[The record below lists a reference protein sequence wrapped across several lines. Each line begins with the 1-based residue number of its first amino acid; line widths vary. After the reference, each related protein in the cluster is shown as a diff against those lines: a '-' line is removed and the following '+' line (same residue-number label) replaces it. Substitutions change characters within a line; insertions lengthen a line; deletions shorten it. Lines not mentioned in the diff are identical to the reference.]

1 MGGRILIVGVGNAG
15 LKIADGLARSGKV
28 DELILADISPE
39 GGPDI
44 AGMLDSCYDC
54 EVKFIE
60 LDGLQQKKVEKLL
73 RNEKPDLVVQSASL
87 TSPWAM
93 HGRTDKVAMAL
104 SQAGL
109 AVQLPAQLPIL
120 TTVMKA
126 IREVGFNGPVANL
139 SFPDVNHAVLD
150 HFGLAP
156 TIGLGNV
163 SISHL
168 RVRAAM
174 RKNLIHEG
182 VLADSLPLI
191 RLIGHHNQVY
201 NVMEAEIPDN
211 PGESIRVYL
220 GEEGRRADELA
231 YQGYPITPGIDFNII
246 TAAAALPAIL
256 ALLPGAEPLRFSV
269 PAPKGLPGGY
279 PVVISDGSVELD
291 LPDNADLL
299 EAVDLQWQLARTDG
313 VEKVTEEGTVLF
325 TDKAKQAVKSI
336 DPHLCEPLIFDKWL
350 PRWLL
355 LMSYMN
361 WKA

>member
-1 MGGRILIVGVGNAG
+1 MGGRILIIGVGNAG

-28 DELILADISPE
+28 DELILSDLSPE

-60 LDGLQQKKVEKLL
+60 MDGLQQNKVEKLI

-93 HGRTDKVAMAL
+93 HGRTDKVAKAL

-109 AVQLPAQLPIL
+109 GVQLPAQLPIL

-126 IREVGFNGPVANL
+126 IREVDFNGPVANL

-150 HFGLAP
+150 RFGLAP

-168 RVRAAM
+168 RVRAAV

-182 VLADSLPLI
+182 VLADSFPLI

-201 NVMEAEIPDN
+201 NVMEAETPNDPSEN
-211 PGESIRVYL
+211 IRVYL
-220 GEEGRRADELA
+220 GEEGQRADELA

-269 PAPKGLPGGY
+269 PAPKALPGGY
-279 PVVISDGSVELD
+279 PVVIRGGKVELD
-291 LPDNADLL
+291 LPEHVDLQ
-299 EAVDLQWQLARTDG
+299 EAVQFQWQLARHDG

-336 DPHLCEPLIFDKWL
+336 DPHLCEPLTLDKCL
-350 PRWLL
+350 SRWLL
-355 LMSYMN
+355 LMSYIN
-361 WKA
+361 F

>member
-28 DELILADISPE
+28 DELILSDISPE

-60 LDGLQQKKVEKLL
+60 LDGLQQIKVEKLL
-73 RNEKPDLVVQSASL
+73 RNEKPDMVVQSASL

-93 HGRTDKVAMAL
+93 YGRTDKVAAAL

-109 AVQLPAQLPIL
+109 GVQLPAQLPIL
-120 TTVMKA
+120 STVMKA
-126 IREVGFNGPVANL
+126 IREVDFKGPVANL
-139 SFPDVNHAVLD
+139 SFPDVTHTILD
-150 HFGLAP
+150 RFGLAP

-168 RVRAAM
+168 RVRAVL
-174 RKNLIHEG
+174 RKNLKHEESS
-182 VLADSLPLI
+182 ADSFPLI
-191 RLIGHHNQVY
+191 RLIGHHHQVY
-201 NVMEAEIPDN
+201 SVMEAKMPSD
-211 PGESIRVYL
+211 PGECCRVYL
-220 GEEGRRADELA
+220 GEEGRRSDELA

-269 PAPKGLPGGY
+269 PAPKALPGGY
-279 PVVISDGSVELD
+279 PVVISGEQVQLD
-291 LPDNADLL
+291 LPEN
-299 EAVDLQWQLARTDG
+299 VDFQEVVDFHRKLTRHDG
-313 VEKVTEEGTVLF
+313 VEEITPEGTVLF
-325 TDKAKQAVKSI
+325 TDEARQAVKDI
-336 DPHLCEPLIFDKWL
+336 DPHLCEPLTLEKCL

-355 LMSYMN
+355 LMSHMN
-361 WKA
+361 S

>member
-1 MGGRILIVGVGNAG
+1 MGGRILIIGVGNAG

-60 LDGLQQKKVEKLL
+60 LNGLQQKKVEELL
-73 RNEKPDLVVQSASL
+73 HNEKPDMVVQSASL

-93 HGRTDKVAMAL
+93 HGRTDKIAKAL

-109 AVQLPAQLPIL
+109 GVQLPAQLPIL
-120 TTVMKA
+120 STVMKA
-126 IREVGFNGPVANL
+126 IREIDFNGPVANL
-139 SFPDVNHAVLD
+139 SFPDVSHAVLD
-150 HFGLAP
+150 RFGLAP

-168 RVRAAM
+168 RVRAAI
-174 RKNLIHEG
+174 RKNRKHEEG
-182 VLADSLPLI
+182 LVDSFPLI

-201 NVMEAEIPDN
+201 NVMQAEMPN
-211 PGESIRVYL
+211 APGEYCRVYL

-269 PAPKGLPGGY
+269 PAPKALPGGY
-279 PVVISDGSVELD
+279 PVVINDGQVELD
-291 LPDNADLL
+291 LPDKVDLQ
-299 EAVDLQWQLARTDG
+299 EAVDFQWHLARHDG
-313 VEKVTEEGTVLF
+313 VETITQDGTVLF

-336 DPHLCEPLIFDKWL
+336 DPHLCEPLTLDKCL

-361 WKA
+361 F

>member
-15 LKIADGLARSGKV
+15 LKIADGLVLSGKV
-28 DELILADISPE
+28 DELVLADISPE

-44 AGMLDSCYDC
+44 AGMLDSCYNC
-54 EVKFIE
+54 EVKFFE
-60 LDGLQQKKVEKLL
+60 LDGLQQNKVEKLL
-73 RNEKPDLVVQSASL
+73 RNEKPDVVVQSASL

-93 HGRTDKVAMAL
+93 HGRTDKIAGAL
-104 SQAGL
+104 SLAGL

-139 SFPDVNHAVLD
+139 SFPDVNNALLD
-150 HFGLAP
+150 SFGLAP

-168 RVRAAM
+168 RVRAAV
-174 RKNLIHEG
+174 RKKRIREG
-182 VLADSLPLI
+182 TLSDSFPLI

-201 NVMEAEIPDN
+201 NVMEAETPENPD
-211 PGESIRVYL
+211 ESIRVYL
-220 GEEGRRADELA
+220 GKEGRRADELA

-256 ALLPGAEPLRFSV
+256 ALLPGAEPLSFSV
-269 PAPKGLPGGY
+269 PAPGGLPGGY
-279 PVVISDGSVELD
+279 PVVISDGNVELD
-291 LPDNADLL
+291 LPESVDFQ
-299 EAVDLQWQLARTDG
+299 EAVDFQWQLARNDG
-313 VEKVTEEGTVLF
+313 VEKVTEDGTVLF

-336 DPHLCEPLIFDKWL
+336 DPRLCEPLIFGKWL

>member
-1 MGGRILIVGVGNAG
+1 MAGRILIVGVGNAG

-28 DELILADISPE
+28 DELILADIAPE

-54 EVKFIE
+54 EVKFSE
-60 LDGLQQKKVEKLL
+60 MDGLQQNRVEKLL
-73 RNEKPDLVVQSASL
+73 RKEKPDVVVQSASL

-93 HGRTDKVAMAL
+93 HGRTDKIATAL

-126 IREVGFNGPVANL
+126 IREVDFTGPVANL
-139 SFPDVNHAVLD
+139 SFPDVNNALLD
-150 HFGLAP
+150 RFGLAP

-168 RVRAAM
+168 RVRAAE
-174 RKNLIHEG
+174 RKKRSLEG
-182 VLADSLPLI
+182 KSPDSFPLI

-201 NVMEAEIPDN
+201 NVMEARPPEN
-211 PGESIRVYL
+211 PGESVRVYL

-231 YQGYPITPGIDFNII
+231 YRGYPTTPGIDFNII

-269 PAPKGLPGGY
+269 PAPGGLPGGY

-291 LPDNADLL
+291 LPDNVDLE
-299 EAVDLQWQLARTDG
+299 EAVDFQRQFARHDG
-313 VEKVTEEGTVLF
+313 VEEVTGDGTVVF
-325 TDKAKQAVKSI
+325 TEKAKQAVKSI
-336 DPHLCEPLIFDKWL
+336 DPRLCEPLIFGKWL